1 VAVET
6 KEEKKEGEEKK
17 ADKKD
22 GGEEQGTPS
31 KKATAAAATPPR
43 GRSDSP
49 SGTPGSGKRGLRTK
63 LKEKLH
69 IGSESPSGRKKE

>member
-1 VAVET
+1 MAAET
-6 KEEKKEGEEKK
+6 KEKKEEEKK
-17 ADKKD
+17 DE
-22 GGEEQGTPS
+22 GEEQGTPS
-31 KKATAAAATPPR
+31 KKTAAAAATPPR

-69 IGSESPSGRKKE
+69 IGSQSPSGRKKD